1 MCYRGWIMVTNATS
15 SPYIPPQAINP
26 TINVGKWMLAGSAL
40 SVTSAVAITIWN
52 GRISFTVPFAASVVS
67 AVVLSVLGV
76 LYKDQKFDF
85 TCIGDKFFDRSLGE
99 GSKFEYAGQEYY
111 IASTVGDGA
120 CALHAVLGE
129 KKNRS
134 YFKDDA
140 RELYVIALQDKL
152 NDAGFSEK
160 WKEWMVHFV
169 KDYLSPDPGH
179 YSKLVFKKEL
189 ISDLNEGLKQ
199 LETREKKL
207 KEKQEELFDD
217 ALGIEKVQLKL
228 RELVFGEEV
237 RKSITNGALVNQLV
251 DHAFAHAKMREAL
264 EEITLSIIEDD
275 TGKAIKENQN
285 ELNRIDEERSECYRQ
300 CIENPEVLKAYVAG
314 VQEKDYYFSTQEIG
328 LMAYL
333 FNRKITVFHEY
344 SGIVNVVTEEGD
356 VVTEEGAGESVVVF
370 HKGIHYSRCEL
381 QNRL

>member
-1 MCYRGWIMVTNATS
+1 
-15 SPYIPPQAINP
+15 
-26 TINVGKWMLAGSAL
+26 
-40 SVTSAVAITIWN
+40 
-52 GRISFTVPFAASVVS
+52 
-67 AVVLSVLGV
+67 V

-140 RELYVIALQDKL
+140 RELYVITLQEKL
-152 NDAGFSEK
+152 EKDIAFKEK
-160 WKEWMVHFV
+160 WGEWMVHFV
-169 KDYLSPDPGH
+169 KDYLSPDPGR

-189 ISDLNEGLKQ
+189 VSDLKEGLQ
-199 LETREKKL
+199 LLETREKIL

-217 ALGIEKVQLKL
+217 ALRIEKVQVRL
-228 RELVFGEEV
+228 RELVFVEEV
-237 RKSITNGALVNQLV
+237 RKSITNGALVNRLV
-251 DHAFAHAKMREAL
+251 DPAFAHAKMREAL

-300 CIENPEVLKAYVAG
+300 CIEKPEILNAYVEG
-314 VQEKDYYFSTQEIG
+314 VQKSDYYFATQEIG

-333 FNRKITVFHEY
+333 FNRKITVFHEL
-344 SGIVNVVTEEGD
+344 SRRID
-356 VVTEEGAGESVVVF
+356 VVTEEGEGDPIGVF
-370 HKGIHYSRCEL
+370 HKGIHYSRCVL